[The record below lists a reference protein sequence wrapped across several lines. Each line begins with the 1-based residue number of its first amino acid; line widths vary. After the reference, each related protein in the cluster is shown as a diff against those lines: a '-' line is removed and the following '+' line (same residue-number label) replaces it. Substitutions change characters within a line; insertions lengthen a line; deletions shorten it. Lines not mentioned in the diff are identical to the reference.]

1 MLSDARRAVMSM
13 ACLVVLSAGAHA
25 DAPSAALQPLP
36 PQAADVPWPT
46 TAWPEG
52 PLPAGVSAE
61 KLEAALA
68 VVAKPEPH
76 LGETRAVVIIQR
88 GKLVAERYMPGYGP
102 NTRLLSWSMAKS
114 ITQALVGIAVRRG
127 LVDIDKPMGN
137 PRWPAGDARAQ
148 IPWRNWINMIDGQDY
163 HEIGVTD
170 QTRSDAAKM
179 LYGPGRLD
187 VAGYSASLPLVHLPA
202 THWNYNSAG
211 VNLIADALG
220 RVFAPGATGA
230 DLRARMSLVMKTELF
245 APLGMSSAQPE
256 FDATGTFVGSA
267 FVYATA
273 RDWARFGLLYLRD
286 GVWQD
291 QRILPEHWVDFAR
304 TRTPVEDCDVYGAG
318 FWITPP
324 AGRGKPYPALAPGGP
339 RDLFLAQGHEGQL
352 VVIVPSKDLVLVRLG
367 HLADLSGWEPLGAWV
382 ERVVLLFPDA
392 S

>member
-1 MLSDARRAVMSM
+1 MSL
-13 ACLVVLSAGAHA
+13 AGLVLFAAGAHA
-25 DAPSAALQPLP
+25 EAPAAPALRPLP
-36 PQAADVPWPT
+36 PQAAEVPWPT
-46 TAWPEG
+46 TAWPVG

-61 KLEAALA
+61 QLEAALA
-68 VVAKPEPH
+68 VVAKPQPH
-76 LGETRAVVIIQR
+76 LGETRAVVIIQH
-88 GKLVAERYMPGYGP
+88 GKLVSERYMPGYSADTP
-102 NTRLLSWSMAKS
+102 LLSWSMAKS
-114 ITQALVGIAVRRG
+114 ITQAMVGIAVRRG

-137 PRWPAGDARAQ
+137 PHWPASDPRAQ

-163 HEIGVTD
+163 HEIGVAD

-179 LYGPGRLD
+179 LYGPGRRD
-187 VAGYSASLPLVHLPA
+187 VAAYSAALPLSHPPG

-211 VNLIADALG
+211 VNLIADALA

-230 DLRARMSLVMKTELF
+230 DRRARMSAVMKAELF
-245 APLGMSSAQPE
+245 GPLGMTSAQPE

-286 GVWQD
+286 GMWQD

-304 TRTPVEDCDVYGAG
+304 TKTPVEDCDVYGAG

-324 AGRGKPYPALAPGGP
+324 AGRGKPYTALTPDGP

-367 HLADLSGWEPLGAWV
+367 HLADLSGWAPLGAWV
-382 ERVVLLFPDA
+382 QQVVQLFPDVP
-392 S
+392 